1 MKRMEY
7 NLKRFKQHIYIRNID
22 KTNFMNAENNYSQRV
37 EDKKNT
43 GKKQRFQWS
52 NIDFGP

>member
-7 NLKRFKQHIYIRNID
+7 NLKRFKQHIYICNID

-43 GKKQRFQWS
+43 GKK
-52 NIDFGP
+52 